1 MQYRLDDSAWVTGG
15 LRCMTTVGS
24 AMGPGMRKES
34 DEST

>member
-1 MQYRLDDSAWVTGG
+1 MQYRLDDRLGHWRSA
-15 LRCMTTVGS
+15 LHDDVGS